1 MNPVASIPR
10 RIAVA
15 MLTALLLSGA
25 VQAEAVADFYRG
37 RTVNVIV
44 GYGPGGGYDL
54 CARLVARY
62 LGRYIPGHPAVVVQ
76 NMPGAGSLRAA
87 NHLYAVAPNDGA
99 TIGTIARDMPLL
111 AVLGDVSGV
120 RFDPR
125 KFVWLG
131 SSSSFAGD
139 AHVLMVR
146 RDAPVRSIAD
156 ARRPGGPPL
165 VLGSTAAG
173 TSGSDVPLL
182 LRDTLGL
189 NIKLVAGYPDNG
201 AIFLAVDR
209 GEVNGRTVDLT
220 TMKSLRPNW
229 LEPGGE
235 MRALVQF
242 ARATRHPDFAD
253 VPTARELADTE
264 AARALIELAELPYLM
279 ARPFVAP
286 PGVPA
291 DRAAALQAAFLDV
304 HRDPQF
310 LADAARLQIE
320 VDAIG
325 PDAVLA
331 AIDRIAG
338 APPDA
343 LAHLRALLTK
353 QGGKPAP

>member
-1 MNPVASIPR
+1 MKPAASKLT
-10 RIAVA
+10 RIAIAMVA
-15 MLTALLLSGA
+15 ILLPAA
-25 VQAEAVADFYRG
+25 VRAEAVADFYRG
-37 RTVNVIV
+37 RTINLIV

-54 CARLVARY
+54 CARLLARY

-111 AVLGDVSGV
+111 AVLGDASGV

-131 SSSSFAGD
+131 SSSNFAAD

-146 RDAPVRSIAD
+146 RDAPVQSIED

-173 TSGSDVPLL
+173 TSGSDVPTL

-189 NIKLVAGYPDNG
+189 NIKLVAGYPDNNS
-201 AIFLAVDR
+201 IFLAVDR

-220 TMKSLRPNW
+220 TMKALHPDW
-229 LEPGGE
+229 LKPGE

-253 VPTARELADTE
+253 VPTARELADTD
-264 AARALIELAELPYLM
+264 ASRALIELAELPYLM

-291 DRAAALQAAFLDV
+291 DRAAALQAAFLEV

-310 LADAARLQIE
+310 LADAAQLQIE

-331 AIDRIAG
+331 AIDKIAT
-338 APPDA
+338 APRDV
-343 LAHLRALLTK
+343 LFRLRALLTRK
-353 QGGKPAP
+353 SGNAAP